1 MNMGPVPTVSGLGHS
16 ELRCFVSDGGS
27 IWLGCAAALGLHAP
41 LGFNPRDPDL
51 AGGGVGGRR
60 SLRSAGIGVFRVYGL
75 DLRYQLKAEV

>member
-1 MNMGPVPTVSGLGHS
+1 MGPVPTVSGLGHS

-51 AGGGVGGRR
+51 AGGGGRAEGGR
-60 SLRSAGIGVFRVYGL
+60 SLRSAEIGVFRVYGL
-75 DLRYQLKAEV
+75 DLRYQLKVQV